1 MSKRTIRYKKKIRIP
16 KNKIRIKTRRS
27 SRRRRR
33 SRRRRSSRRRRPNHP
48 QVIIQLLLSA
58 PPQSRKQSNIIQA
71 LKFSRASSQ
80 ALKMGNIKKAFT
92 LAVISRTLM
101 DS

>member
-1 MSKRTIRYKKKIRIP
+1 MFGQ
-16 KNKIRIKTRRS
+16 NKS
-27 SRRRRR
+27 
-33 SRRRRSSRRRRPNHP
+33 N
-48 QVIIQLLLSA
+48 
-58 PPQSRKQSNIIQA
+58 PQSLIQA